1 MAVIGNILAGTALLA
16 VLLTGNLLYDGI
28 ASIIIGIMLVIL
40 GIYLVQDI
48 KNLLIGEAV
57 TPAMYAKIAEIINS
71 SPEVDGIVKLKTM
84 HLNPQEILINA
95 DIDFRSELNTQEI
108 ENAVDKLEYLIK
120 DHIPAATQISIEV
133 ESNK

>member
-1 MAVIGNILAGTALLA
+1 VAVIGNILAGTALLA